1 LKLEGDFMSSLE
13 MLSPQNCAIALID
26 FQPAMYQGVQ
36 SHDRLVTFN
45 NVQVLAKAS
54 KLFKI
59 PMVLSTV
66 GARAFA
72 GLFMPE
78 ITGLFPETP
87 VIDRS
92 SMNAW
97 LDENFRAAIR
107 AVGRKKL
114 VIAGLWTEA
123 CVAFPTLDLLKEDFE
138 IYVVADA
145 CGDLSVEAHNRSMD
159 RLTQAGAIP
168 ITTWQYVFE
177 LQQDWA
183 RAETYE
189 GVMSLLRAHSPYGIQ
204 VRFSKWALA
213 SHAAEAAAEL
223 VS

>member
-1 LKLEGDFMSSLE
+1 MSSLE

-54 KLFKI
+54 KLFRI
-59 PMVLSTV
+59 PTVLSTV
-66 GARAFA
+66 EAKPFA
-72 GLFMPE
+72 GWFMPE
-78 ITGLFPETP
+78 ITELYPETE

-97 LDENFRAAIR
+97 LDANFRAAIR
-107 AVGRKKL
+107 ATGRKKL

-123 CVAFPTLDLLKEDFE
+123 CVAFPTLDLLKEGFE
-138 IYVVADA
+138 VYIAADA

-168 ITTWQYVFE
+168 ITSWQFVFE

-183 RAETYE
+183 RSETYE
-189 GVMSLLRAHSPYGIQ
+189 GVMSILREHSPYGIQ
-204 VRFSKWALA
+204 VRFSKWALG
-213 SHAAEAAAEL
+213 SHASDAAPEKAA
-223 VS
+223 